1 MAPSKMV
8 AKIVEITGDVVASGG
23 VAKITG
29 FVKALERK
37 LSCEIWVP
45 EEPMIV
51 GALGAALLA
60 LSKGVQRSA
69 NMRILRQ
76 EFRGL

>member
-1 MAPSKMV
+1 
-8 AKIVEITGDVVASGG
+8 
-23 VAKITG
+23 
-29 FVKALERK
+29 
-37 LSCEIWVP
+37 
-45 EEPMIV
+45 MIV

-69 NMRILRQ
+69 NVRILRQ